1 MTLVLADE
9 AAVVSASPLVPPVEP
24 EDLADDTAVVGAS
37 PLVPPVEPEELA
49 DDTAVVGALV
59 ASVVSTV
66 APPVD
71 TSERPP
77 VVASPECVP
86 SLISPERPP
95 VSASVEREVP
105 VLPPVLPPVEVML
118 AAVESADSSEVADPS
133 VSKVTV

>member
-1 MTLVLADE
+1 MTLVSDAT
-9 AAVVSASPLVPPVEP
+9 AVVGASPLVPPVEP
-24 EDLADDTAVVGAS
+24 EDLADDTADVV
-37 PLVPPVEPEELA
+37 
-49 DDTAVVGALV
+49 ALV

-86 SLISPERPP
+86 SLPSPEEEPP

-105 VLPPVLPPVEVML
+105 GLPPVLPPVEVML